1 MLVDVFILMVLRL
14 FVIVDIIFITIC
26 KSINSQSQ
34 ECLVLGIDAHISLC
48 EEFPCVIKYCPA

>member
-26 KSINSQSQ
+26 KSINSQNQ
-34 ECLVLGIDAHISLC
+34 ARLVLGMDANISLC